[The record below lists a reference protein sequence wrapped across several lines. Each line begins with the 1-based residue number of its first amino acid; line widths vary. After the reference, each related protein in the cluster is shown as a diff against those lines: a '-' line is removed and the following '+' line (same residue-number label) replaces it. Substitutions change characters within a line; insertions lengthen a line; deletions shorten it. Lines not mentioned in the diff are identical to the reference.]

1 MNDEFLGLGVVGDY
15 RRLIDLPDGR
25 DALVGE
31 VLMLYDGWMQLAFLL
46 AAVLVLAKPLGEY
59 IARVFTKGR
68 LPLIGRIGQPVEATI
83 YRMAGVRCDD
93 QQNWIQYAVAC
104 LLFNL
109 VGFIFL
115 YLLQLLQQHLPLN
128 PAHQSHVPA
137 ALAFNTAASFVTNT
151 NWQNYAGET
160 TMSLLTQ
167 MLGMTV
173 QNFLSAATGIAVMA
187 AFLRGLASKGTG
199 KLGSFWV
206 DLVRSTL
213 YILLPL
219 AIITSL
225 VLASQGVVQTF
236 HATRQVH
243 TLSNT
248 TMTAQAKASKASI
261 QNIAMGPVASQEAI
275 KQIGTNGGG
284 FFNAN
289 SAHPFE
295 NPNGLTDFVEM
306 LAMLLIPAASC
317 FTFSRMIGD
326 KRQGRVIL
334 VTMAVIFALCA
345 TLCITF
351 EQQPNPILPG
361 IVNQHHTGL
370 APGGNMEG
378 KEVRFGPANSA
389 IWTCVATGTSTGAVN
404 SMLDSYTPFGGL
416 IPMWLMKTGEVIF
429 GGVGVGLTGML
440 ITSMVAV
447 FLCGLMVG
455 RTPEYLGKKLGA
467 FEIKMVSLAILIPPA
482 LVLIGT
488 AIASVTP
495 SAIASVANP
504 GSHGFSEILYAMTSM
519 SNNNGS
525 AFAGLNGDTNFY
537 NILGGVMMLAGRFW
551 SIVATLALAG
561 AMANRKPSPPSVGT
575 FPTHT
580 PLFAVILAG
589 TIALISGLIFLPA
602 LALGPIA
609 EGLAHVV
616 H

>member
-1 MNDEFLGLGVVGDY
+1 M
-15 RRLIDLPDGR
+15 
-25 DALVGE
+25 
-31 VLMLYDGWMQLAFLL
+31 
-46 AAVLVLAKPLGEY
+46 
-59 IARVFTKGR
+59 
-68 LPLIGRIGQPVEATI
+68 EATI

>member
-1 MNDEFLGLGVVGDY
+1 
-15 RRLIDLPDGR
+15 
-25 DALVGE
+25 
-31 VLMLYDGWMQLAFLL
+31 MLYDGWMQLAFLL

>member
-1 MNDEFLGLGVVGDY
+1 
-15 RRLIDLPDGR
+15 
-25 DALVGE
+25 
-31 VLMLYDGWMQLAFLL
+31 
-46 AAVLVLAKPLGEY
+46 
-59 IARVFTKGR
+59 
-68 LPLIGRIGQPVEATI
+68 
-83 YRMAGVRCDD
+83 
-93 QQNWIQYAVAC
+93 
-104 LLFNL
+104 
-109 VGFIFL
+109 
-115 YLLQLLQQHLPLN
+115 
-128 PAHQSHVPA
+128 
-137 ALAFNTAASFVTNT
+137 
-151 NWQNYAGET
+151 
-160 TMSLLTQ
+160 MSLLTQ

-206 DLVRSTL
+206 DLVRSTI

-236 HATRQVH
+236 HAARQVH
-243 TLSNT
+243 TLSH
-248 TMTAQAKASKASI
+248 ASLATQSEVLQI
-261 QNIAMGPVASQEAI
+261 DTQNIAMGPVASQEAI
-275 KQIGTNGGG
+275 KEIGTNGGG
-284 FFNAN
+284 FFNVN

-306 LAMLLIPAASC
+306 LAMLMIPAASC
-317 FTFSRMIGD
+317 ITFGRMIGD

-334 VTMAVIFALCA
+334 VTMAVIFVLCA

-351 EQQPNPILPG
+351 EQQANPILPS
-361 IVNQHHTGL
+361 IVNQHHTAM

-404 SMLDSYTPFGGL
+404 SMVDSYTPFGGL

-440 ITSMVAV
+440 ITAMVAV

-482 LVLIGT
+482 LTLIGT

-495 SAIASVANP
+495 TAVASVANP
-504 GSHGFSEILYAMTSM
+504 GPHGFSEILYAMTSM

-537 NILGGVMMLAGRFW
+537 NILGGVLMLAGRFW

-561 AMANRKPSPPSVGT
+561 ALARRKPTPPSVGT

-580 PLFAVILAG
+580 PLFAVILTG
-589 TIALISGLIFLPA
+589 TVALISGLIFLPA